1 MSFVNESDWIGLSII
16 GLTNI
21 TGSLFLSLLLI
32 LIFLIV
38 ICAGLR
44 IPMEAIAILLIPILL
59 MTAVYTGQAIPI
71 VVIFLVYMAI
81 MYARNLLNQS

>member
-32 LIFLIV
+32 LIFLVV
-38 ICAGLR
+38 ICAGLK
-44 IPMEAIAILLIPILL
+44 IPMEAIAILLIPLLL
-59 MTAVYTGQAIPI
+59 MTAVYSGQAIPV
-71 VVIFLVYMAI
+71 VVIFLIYMAI
-81 MYARNLLNQS
+81 MYARSMLSQF